1 LAKTAKISSARVA
14 AFDILMKIE
23 DGAFSS
29 VLLAAKE
36 PQLNHADR
44 ALCHELVMGVLRW
57 QLQLDRLIE
66 HLAKRKVESLD
77 LPVLL
82 ALRLGLYQLR
92 FLSRVPPSAAVNES
106 VNLVGLA
113 RLGSAKAFVNAILRR
128 ASRELDYDPASDVE
142 DEIQRLAIQTSHPEW
157 LIQRWIQAFGLEETK
172 AFARSNNELPPT
184 AIRVLRSHA
193 DESTVLDRLT
203 NAGAVVQPSR
213 LTANAWRVK
222 GAISLVRE
230 LAAKGEIYVQDE
242 ASQLV
247 AANVGAKTSD
257 RVLDLCA
264 APGGKTT
271 QIADST
277 RSKALIVAGDLSL
290 SRLRVLR
297 DRVDTQGVD
306 GVHPINLNATSDLP
320 FNDNSFDCVL
330 VDAPCSGTG
339 TLRRNPE
346 IRWRLKLEDIEI
358 LSRRQKKILG
368 NAIRVLRPSGRLVYS
383 TCSVE
388 PEENELVVDEFLRLN
403 TNLRRATVNTLSGS
417 SSLAIRTWPH
427 QQGSDGFFIA
437 AIEKL

>member
-1 LAKTAKISSARVA
+1 
-14 AFDILMKIE
+14 MKIE